1 MQWRSWVTHRVSLR
15 VSAAKIVSRLR
26 NASLA
31 SALDSWRSSVQSA
44 LRMRH
49 VATKIVC
56 RLKHG
61 LLSSVL
67 DVWMCWVDDQS
78 RLRHV
83 LVRMSVA
90 SLARAF
96 GTWADA
102 VRESQ
107 MSALRESSHE
117 ALQSANA
124 AMEQLRTEMA
134 AMAQEHA

>member
-1 MQWRSWVTHRVSLR
+1 
-15 VSAAKIVSRLR
+15 
-26 NASLA
+26 
-31 SALDSWRSSVQSA
+31 
-44 LRMRH
+44 MRH
-49 VATKIVC
+49 VATKIVG

-67 DVWMCWVDDQS
+67 DVWMCWVGDQR

-83 LVRMSVA
+83 LARMSVA

-134 AMAQEHA
+134 MMAQEHAKALEESESSLSAAHSDALGSLRESLAAEHASAHD